1 MYIWSYP
8 GFFAWRSSQDML
20 DQLVQLLPE
29 IWKMLRCFSPV
40 ILQNQA
46 QHNSSRVR
54 SDTGVSPP
62 PTKHNKRK
70 HTHTHM
76 FTCSH
81 LHLQKRSK
89 AKVKTFS
96 FQGWPCHSYA
106 IPMPSGFDPMPFQT
120 EGLQP
125 GKLTAGSPRIHLH
138 LKSGKSSE
146 PNLHCWIQNVN
157 FPRCT
162 HLKFNSSPLKSY
174 LPKKE
179 SSLPSIIFQGRK
191 C

>member
-1 MYIWSYP
+1 
-8 GFFAWRSSQDML
+8 ML

-70 HTHTHM
+70 HTHTHTHTHTCSHVHMFTCSHVHM

-125 GKLTAGSPRIHLH
+125 GKLTTGSPRIHLH

-162 HLKFNSSPLKSY
+162 HLKFNIAPEK
-174 LPKKE
+174 
-179 SSLPSIIFQGRK
+179 LPSQKGK
-191 C
+191 